1 MCHNVTINCLAPTQ
15 LPLLSLFKS
24 NNNNFKD
31 ESQWLSLLILTLG
44 ISVSGKTAIK
54 SNLFAKCA
62 K

>member
-1 MCHNVTINCLAPTQ
+1 MCQNVTIHCLAPAH

-24 NNNNFKD
+24 NNNFKD

-44 ISVSGKTAIK
+44 ISLSGKTVIK

>member
-1 MCHNVTINCLAPTQ
+1 MCHNVTINCLAPAQ

-24 NNNNFKD
+24 NNNFKD

-44 ISVSGKTAIK
+44 ISVSGKTVIK